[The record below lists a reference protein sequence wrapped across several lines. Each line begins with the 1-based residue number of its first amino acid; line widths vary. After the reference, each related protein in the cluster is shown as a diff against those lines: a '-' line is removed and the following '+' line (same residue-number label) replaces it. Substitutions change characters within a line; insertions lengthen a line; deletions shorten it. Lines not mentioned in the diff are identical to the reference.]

1 MEKGR
6 TLAKKKLVNYVHAG
20 EPCSC
25 LRSGDRK
32 LGSLQHVGGKKV
44 AIWNLESGKTHL
56 KVTCFDV
63 SCQEGFSKH
72 G

>member
-6 TLAKKKLVNYVHAG
+6 TLAKKKLVNCVHSG

-32 LGSLQHVGGKKV
+32 LGSLRHVGGKRV
-44 AIWNLESGKTHL
+44 AIWNLESGKTQL
-56 KVTCFDV
+56 KVTCFEG
-63 SCQEGFSKH
+63 SCKEGFSKH